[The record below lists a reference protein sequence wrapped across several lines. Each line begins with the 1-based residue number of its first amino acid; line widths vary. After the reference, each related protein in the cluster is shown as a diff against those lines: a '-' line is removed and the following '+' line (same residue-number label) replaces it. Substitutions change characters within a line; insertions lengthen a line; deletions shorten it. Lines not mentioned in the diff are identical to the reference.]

1 MLEYEDIIICKATA
15 IIKILS
21 IVALAGSLTVNNLA
35 AFAQNISNTNQIS
48 SSSFNINIIQ
58 SNIPTAE
65 SVYQSQSMTLPSSVK
80 TFVWYIVNEAH
91 ENSVNEKHKY
101 ASDHNPIYI
110 PTNITIPQGT
120 AITFLDA
127 DAPGCINKIILSI
140 S

>member
-91 ENSVNEKHKY
+91 ENSVN
-101 ASDHNPIYI
+101 
-110 PTNITIPQGT
+110 
-120 AITFLDA
+120 
-127 DAPGCINKIILSI
+127 
-140 S
+140 